1 MIAMSLTI
9 LLVCSALTVGD
20 GVATWWGA
28 RNGLMELNPFLRHIM
43 KKRGSI
49 GLLATRAVAL
59 GLLLLLFDILGAE
72 LWIFFGSTFSLL
84 LGLVLLNDLRKLRL
98 QKRLA

>member
-28 RNGLMELNPFLRHIM
+28 RNGLMELNPVLRHVM
-43 KKRGSI
+43 KKSGSI
-49 GLLATRAVAL
+49 GLLTTRVVTL
-59 GLLLLLFDILGAE
+59 GLLLLLFDILSVE
-72 LWIFFGSTFSLL
+72 LWTFFGSTFSLI
-84 LGLVLLNDLRKLRL
+84 LGLVLLHDLGKLRL
-98 QKRLA
+98 QKLIV